1 MSYLLETALH
11 ILQLTM
17 PKVIFCSEKSAD
29 VILSAIKE
37 QNCNP
42 TIVVFGK
49 HVDAISFSDILN
61 NCSNMEVA
69 NFHYV
74 DRVDITKTAC
84 ILHSSGTSGMPKGV
98 ELSNYVLLLCS
109 QNEYIDLTNVIFL
122 WFSSL
127 YWVSGILFNLMTI
140 EQGGKVIIYPEF
152 NEEMTCRL
160 IEKYQVMLC
169 YI

>member
-1 MSYLLETALH
+1 
-11 ILQLTM
+11 M
-17 PKVIFCSEKSAD
+17 PKVIFCSEKSIDA
-29 VILSAIKE
+29 ILSAIKE

-61 NCSNMEVA
+61 NCSNVEIA

-74 DRVDITKTAC
+74 DHVDITKTAC

-98 ELSNYVLLLCS
+98 ELSNRVLLYIC
-109 QNEYIDLTNVIFL
+109 QNKSINSNNEIFL

-127 YWVSGILFNLMTI
+127 YWVTGIFLNLTTI
-140 EQGGKVIIYPEF
+140 EQGRKVIICHEF
-152 NEEMTCRL
+152 NEEMTCQL
-160 IEKYQVMLC
+160 IEKYQVIC